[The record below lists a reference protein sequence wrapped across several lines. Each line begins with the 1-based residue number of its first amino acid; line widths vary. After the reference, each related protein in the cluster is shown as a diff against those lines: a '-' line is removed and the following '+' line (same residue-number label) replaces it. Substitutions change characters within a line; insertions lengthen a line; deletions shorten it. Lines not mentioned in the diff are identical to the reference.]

1 MNYKN
6 ASFTLAGIACS
17 VYLLNI
23 LFWQLGLDG
32 RSLVPGFSAMSCLVA
47 PVLAAWLGTLIR
59 KWTGCPR
66 LWVSILLGAV
76 GLFFFIKY
84 VTIPDLYTFVN
95 YGSICSAM
103 IIVGYL
109 IPEKQLET
117 SAGQGGIIPAILV
130 FLASVLCFTCI
141 EVVDGRLFNYP
152 FPAEN
157 ADMHKL
163 IRLLLQMAEG
173 TSIAIAT
180 YFAVILSYSP
190 MGQTISEKR
199 WVRIVFSVI
208 CTLASVRIIGMAFS
222 IGFPSI
228 YSFIRI
234 VSCPLCIYLAVLG
247 YRWFRKRSP
256 KSVVC
261 LLVLIAA
268 TISCTCNNGNT
279 EKRTQPESETMVIQ
293 GKYAIVVGVYH
304 QKEQAQKRVQDCIAK
319 GYEATIVPQKNGLIA
334 VVICP
339 TNSKE
344 EALRSLDRA
353 KAAGVC
359 PDEGWILTL
368 NSEEQR

>member
-1 MNYKN
+1 MNYRN
-6 ASFTLAGIACS
+6 ASFTLAGIACF
-17 VYLLNI
+17 VYLINI
-23 LFWQLGLDG
+23 LFWQLGPNG

-66 LWVSILLGAV
+66 LWVSILLGAL

-84 VTIPDLYTFVN
+84 ATSPDVYKFVN
-95 YGSICSAM
+95 YGFICSAM
-103 IIVGYL
+103 IIMGYL

-117 SAGQGGIIPAILV
+117 SAGQGRIIPSILILV
-130 FLASVLCFTCI
+130 GSILCFTCI
-141 EVVDGRLFNYP
+141 EVTDGRLFNYP

-157 ADMHKL
+157 ADMHEL
-163 IRLLLQMAEG
+163 VRLLLQMAEG
-173 TSIAIAT
+173 TSMAIAT

-190 MGQTISEKR
+190 MGQAISEKR
-199 WVRIVFSVI
+199 WVRIVFGVI

-234 VSCPLCIYLAVLG
+234 VSCPLCIYLVVLG
-247 YRWFRKRSP
+247 YRGFRKRSP

-261 LLVLIAA
+261 LLVLITAA
-268 TISCTCNNGNT
+268 ISCTCNNDKA
-279 EKRTQPESETMVIQ
+279 EKQVQPESETMVFQ
-293 GKYAIVVGVYH
+293 GEYAIVVGVYH
-304 QKEQAQKRVQDCIAK
+304 QNEQAQKRVQDCNAK
-319 GYEATIVPQKNGLIA
+319 GYEATTIPQKNGLIA

-339 TNSKE
+339 TDSKE
-344 EALRSLDRA
+344 EALHSLDIA
-353 KAAGVC
+353 KAAGAC

-368 NSEEQR
+368 NSEGQ

>member
-6 ASFTLAGIACS
+6 ASFTLAGIACF

-23 LFWQLGLDG
+23 LFWQLGQNG

-59 KWTGCPR
+59 KWTGSPR
-66 LWVSILLGAV
+66 LWVSILLRAM

>member
-6 ASFTLAGIACS
+6 ASFTLAGIACF

-23 LFWQLGLDG
+23 LFWQLGHNG

-66 LWVSILLGAV
+66 LWVSIPLGAV

-84 VTIPDLYTFVN
+84 VTSPDVYTFVN

-103 IIVGYL
+103 IIMGYL

-117 SAGQGGIIPAILV
+117 SAGQGRVIPAILIV
-130 FLASVLCFTCI
+130 LASVLCFTCI
-141 EVVDGRLFNYP
+141 DVVDGRLFNYP

-157 ADMHKL
+157 ADMHEL
-163 IRLLLQMAEG
+163 IRLLLQIAEG
-173 TSIAIAT
+173 TSMVIAT

-190 MGQTISEKR
+190 MGQSISEKR
-199 WVRIVFSVI
+199 WVRIVFGVI
-208 CTLASVRIIGMAFS
+208 CSLASVRIIGMAFS
-222 IGFPSI
+222 IVFPSI

-234 VSCPLCIYLAVLG
+234 VSCPLCIYLVVLG

-261 LLVLIAA
+261 LLVLITAA
-268 TISCTCNNGNT
+268 ISCTCNNDKA
-279 EKRTQPESETMVIQ
+279 EKQAQPESETTFIQ
-293 GKYAIVVGVYH
+293 EKYAIVVGVYH
-304 QKEQAQKRVQDCIAK
+304 QKGQAQKRVQDCTEK
-319 GYEATIVPQKNGLIA
+319 GYEATIIPQKNGLIT

-344 EALRSLDRA
+344 EALRALDMA
-353 KAAGVC
+353 KAAGAC

-368 NSEEQR
+368 NSEGQ